1 MVEELFMSFSAI
13 ILAGGSGKRMESPI
27 PKVLHKYCGIPMI
40 IRIAQ
45 CILKL
50 KPDFIY
56 IVVGKYRSQI
66 ENMIVKHFPMY
77 MFIFV
82 DQYEPLGTG
91 HAVQQVLPY
100 LPSNTKVLIVNGDT
114 PNLIPSVLQPV
125 IESSVNSVVALTLKN
140 PTNYGRI
147 ITNLNGNAI
156 KIVEENDATDD
167 VKSIQQVNTGVYFFD
182 TNALQTCLP
191 LLKSHNSQSE
201 FYLTDL
207 ITLCFR
213 KNIPVQVHA
222 VPEHNQKFFLGVNTR
237 ADLESLQKL

>member
-1 MVEELFMSFSAI
+1 MSFSAI
-13 ILAGGSGKRMESPI
+13 ILAGGSGKRMNSPI
-27 PKVLHKYCGIPMI
+27 PKVLHKYYGIPMI

-56 IVVGKYRSQI
+56 IVVGKFRPQI
-66 ENMIVKHFPMY
+66 EEIIVKHFPMY

-100 LPSNTKVLIVNGDT
+100 LPSNTNVMIVNGDT
-114 PNLIPSVLQPV
+114 PNLIPSVLEPV
-125 IESSVNSVVALTLKN
+125 IESAVNSVVALTLED
-140 PTNYGRI
+140 PTNYGRV
-147 ITNLNGNAI
+147 ITNVDGNAI
-156 KIVEENDATDD
+156 KIIEEKDATED
-167 VKSIQQVNTGVYFFD
+167 VKSIHQVNTGVYFFD
-182 TNALQTCLP
+182 TETLQSCLP

-207 ITLCFR
+207 VTLCFR
-213 KNIPVQVHA
+213 KNIPVHVHS
-222 VPEHNQKFFLGVNTR
+222 VPEHNQKYFLGVNTC
-237 ADLESLQKL
+237 AELENLQKL